1 MDFELT
7 ISLVA
12 IAALLGLSA
21 FFSAAES
28 GLTTASRPRMH
39 HLENR
44 GNRRAAV
51 VNRLRLSKDR
61 LIGSILLTNN
71 LINIAAAA
79 IATSILISRFG
90 EAGVFYATVAT
101 TVLVVFVGEV
111 LPKTYA
117 LKHPDRVALAVAPI
131 MRAVSWLTWP
141 IANGVQVMV
150 DGLLKLVDRPG
161 GRRLVSVNEEIRS
174 SIDLH
179 HQEGQLVKHQRDMLG
194 SILDLAQVTVGEIMV
209 HRRNMNMVDVGQPPA
224 AIVRQVLASPHTRLP
239 LWRDNPENIVGV
251 LHVKDL
257 LRAMSGRG
265 FVLDRL
271 DITAIATP
279 PWFVPES
286 ATLTE
291 QLNAFRSRRAH
302 FSLVVDEY
310 GALMGLV
317 TLEDIL
323 EEIVGDIRDEHDRPV
338 ARLKPEADGSF
349 IVDGTTTIRDL
360 NRQFDWRL
368 PDEEATTL
376 AGLIIHEARIIP
388 EVGQVFVFHGFKFE
402 VLSRQRHQITRLKIT
417 PLAETAPVNGGGG
430 TPGHRSSAA

>member
-28 GLTTASRPRMH
+28 GLTTASRARMH

-44 GNRRAAV
+44 GNRRAV
-51 VNRLRLSKDR
+51 IVNRLRLSKER
-61 LIGSILLTNN
+61 LIGSILLANS

-79 IATSILISRFG
+79 IATGVLIALFG
-90 EAGVFYATVAT
+90 EAGVFYATVVM

-141 IANGVQVMV
+141 IAHGVQVMV
-150 DGLLKLVDRPG
+150 DGLLKLVDRPSG
-161 GRRLVSVNEEIRS
+161 RRRLVSVSEEIRS

-179 HQEGQLVKHQRDMLG
+179 HLEGQLVKHQRDMLG

-209 HRRNMNMVDVGQPPA
+209 HRRNMNMVDVGLPPA
-224 AIVRQVLASPHTRLP
+224 AMVRQILASPHTRLP

-286 ATLTE
+286 VTLGE

-349 IVDGTTTIRDL
+349 IVEGTTTIRDM

-402 VLSRQRHQITRLKIT
+402 VLGRQRHQITRLKIT
-417 PLAETAPVNGGGG
+417 PLAEDSSADATAPGNRAG
-430 TPGHRSSAA
+430 AA